1 MPPKDISSRRQFL
14 RGEAA
19 VQALASLAQGR
30 WTDAPKE
37 FQRADPTS
45 QPYLIELSRSA
56 MACQFEVY
64 LNAGQYPQANEAAIE
79 ALDLV
84 DTLEQQM
91 TVYRDSSEIME
102 INRRGAEAWVEVEPR
117 LFDLLVRAVQFY
129 RETNGAFDIT
139 AGPLSKVW
147 GFYRRAGAIP
157 QPQDLTA
164 ALERVGS
171 DKLEFDHERHAVRL
185 SMPGVELNL
194 GAIGKGYAL
203 DRCAEIMLL
212 AGVDD
217 FLWHG
222 GQSSVLGRG
231 SRAARRV
238 EDEGWMV
245 GVRHPLRLD
254 RRLAELRLRGRALG
268 TSGSGTQFF
277 RYQGKRYGHILDP
290 RTGQP
295 AEGVLSVT
303 VMAPQAAMADALSTA
318 FYTLG
323 PEAAL
328 DYCESRPEIGML
340 MLVPSRDG
348 HTFDIA
354 TAGIAGED
362 LKVL

>member
-1 MPPKDISSRRQFL
+1 MSSKQFSTRRQFL

-19 VQALASLAQGR
+19 VQALANLAQGR
-30 WTDAPKE
+30 WTGPADE
-37 FQRADPTS
+37 FESDDPST
-45 QPYLIELSRSA
+45 QPYLIQLARAA
-56 MACQFEVY
+56 MACQFEIF
-64 LNAGQYPQANEAAIE
+64 LNAGQYPQGNETAIE

-84 DTLEQQM
+84 DAIEQQM
-91 TVYRDSSEIME
+91 TVYRDSSEVAE
-102 INRRGAEAWVEVEPR
+102 INRRAGEEWVEVEPR
-117 LFDLLVRAVQFY
+117 LFDLLVRAVQVY

-139 AGPLSKVW
+139 SGPLSKVW
-147 GFYRRAGAIP
+147 GFYRRAGSIP
-157 QPQDLTA
+157 NPDNLSA

-171 DKLEFDHERHAVRL
+171 DKLELDLERRAIRFRV
-185 SMPGVELNL
+185 PGVELNL

-203 DRCAEIMLL
+203 DRCAEIMAA
-212 AGVDD
+212 AGIHD

-222 GQSSVLGRG
+222 GQSSVLARG
-231 SRAARRV
+231 SRATQRA
-238 EDEGWMV
+238 ENEGWMV
-245 GVRHPLRLD
+245 GVRHPIRVD
-254 RRLAELRLRGRALG
+254 RRLAELRLRDRCVG

-277 RYQGKRYGHILDP
+277 RHKGKRYGHILDP

-303 VMAPQAAMADALSTA
+303 VVAQQAAIADALSTA

-340 MLVPSRDG
+340 MLVPSRNG